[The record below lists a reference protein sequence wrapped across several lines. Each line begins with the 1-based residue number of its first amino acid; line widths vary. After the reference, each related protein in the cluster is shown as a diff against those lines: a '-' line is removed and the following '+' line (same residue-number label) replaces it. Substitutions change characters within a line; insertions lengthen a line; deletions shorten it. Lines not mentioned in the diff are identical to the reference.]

1 MAYENF
7 KPKVWSARIQ
17 LELPKFTVFENECN
31 YQFDGEVKK
40 GRSVKILGVGRP
52 TIGDYTGDSI
62 GTPEV
67 IPDTAI
73 LMPIDQAKYFNF
85 MVDDVDA
92 AQAADGQ
99 MDAALEGSI
108 RALAEERD
116 KYIARLCAQDCG
128 ASSGSLAITDKL
140 SVKAAVDSALVQL
153 MSQGVSLG
161 SDRVTVYLSPKAF
174 LYFADYVLDT
184 RTQNDAA
191 LQSGVLGRYMGCS
204 VKMSNNFYNDGTDD
218 HLFVK
223 TDKAV
228 AFASGLDQ
236 LKAYRPQNLFSDAV
250 RGLNTFGG
258 RVVRPKELYVIRAHY
273 TA

>member
-7 KPKVWSARIQ
+7 KPTVWSTKIQ
-17 LELPKFTVFENECN
+17 LEMPKFTVFENECN
-31 YQFDGEVKK
+31 YQFEGEVKK
-40 GRSVKILGVGRP
+40 GRSVKIIGVGRP
-52 TIGDYTGDSI
+52 TIGDYTGQSI

-92 AQAADGQ
+92 AQAIDGQ
-99 MDAALEGSI
+99 MEALLEGSI

-116 KYIARLCAQDCG
+116 KYIAKLCALESG
-128 ASSGSLAITDKL
+128 ACSASLAITDKA
-140 SVKAAVDSALVQL
+140 SVKQAVDAALVKL
-153 MSQGVSLG
+153 MSEGVNLS
-161 SDRVTVYLSPKAF
+161 SDNVTIFLSPKAF

-184 RTQNDAA
+184 RTQNDKA
-191 LQSGVLGRYMGCS
+191 LETGVLGRYMGCN

-218 HLFVK
+218 YMIVK

-236 LKAYRPQNLFSDAV
+236 MEAYRPQNLFCDAV

-258 RVVRPKELYVIRAHY
+258 RVVRPKEMYIIKAHY
-273 TA
+273 EA

>member
-99 MDAALEGSI
+99 MDALLEGSI

>member
-7 KPKVWSARIQ
+7 KPTVWSAKIQ
-17 LELPKFTVFENECN
+17 MEMPKFTVFENECG
-31 YQFDGEVKK
+31 YQFEGEVKK
-40 GRSVKILGVGRP
+40 GRSVKIIGVGRP
-52 TIGDYTGDSI
+52 TIGDYTGESI
-62 GTPEV
+62 GAPEV

-92 AQAADGQ
+92 AQSCEGQ
-99 MDAALEGSI
+99 MEALLEGSV

-116 KYIARLCAQDCG
+116 KYIARLCAEEGGSCSQ
-128 ASSGSLAITDKL
+128 SLAITE
-140 SVKAAVDSALVQL
+140 KADIKQAVDAALVKL
-153 MSQGVSLG
+153 MSEGVSL
-161 SDRVTVYLSPKAF
+161 SNDKVTIFLSPRAF
-174 LYFADYVLDT
+174 LLFADYVLDT
-184 RTQNDAA
+184 RTQNDKA
-191 LQSGVLGRYMGCS
+191 LETGVLGRYMGCN

-218 HLFVK
+218 YLIVK

-236 LKAYRPQNLFSDAV
+236 MEAYRPQNLFCDAV

-258 RVVRPKELYVIRAHY
+258 RVVRPRELYIIKAHY
-273 TA
+273 A